1 MVDLYLTCG
10 LKRVFDARSSAFG
23 VQIGHICRSRQ
34 QGRKYGSQRALVGRK
49 LLGGFAC
56 TADNVA
62 KFSQKDRTLDGP
74 LDKHRSAIVF
84 IDFAFNHAQ

>member
-10 LKRVFDARSSAFG
+10 LKRVLDARSSPR
-23 VQIGHICRSRQ
+23 RSYLQARQ
-34 QGRKYGSQRALVGRK
+34 HGRKYGSQRALVGRK

-74 LDKHRSAIVF
+74 LDKHRAAIVF